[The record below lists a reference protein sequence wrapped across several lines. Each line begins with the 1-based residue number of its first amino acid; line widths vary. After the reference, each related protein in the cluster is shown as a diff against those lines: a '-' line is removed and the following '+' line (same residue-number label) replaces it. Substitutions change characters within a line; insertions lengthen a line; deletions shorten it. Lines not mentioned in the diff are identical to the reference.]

1 MTNEL
6 KELIE
11 YFIKSGHIVKYGDF
25 FKFIMVD
32 YDPIENTITLRDGLK
47 LAITDSIIEE
57 MKKSKQQIKDFV
69 LKKI

>member
-11 YFIKSGHIVKYGDF
+11 YFIKTGHIVKYGDF
-25 FKFIMVD
+25 FKLIIVD
-32 YDPIENTITLRDGLK
+32 FNPIKNTITLRDGLE
-47 LAITDSIIEE
+47 LAITDTFIEE